1 MLMGLSILD
10 SKIFMIKFSALVC
23 LCHEKIYKLRF
34 SSPLSLLLANFDFSV
49 INTALPQVGTMRLGR
64 VAQRESTSL
73 TSRGSLV
80 QSQSCPPPQ
89 STSEKLWIYRRHG
102 SDLVFYRL
110 R

>member
-1 MLMGLSILD
+1 MVMGLSILD
-10 SKIFMIKFSALVC
+10 SKMFMIKFSALVC

-34 SSPLSLLLANFDFSV
+34 SSPLSLLLANFGFFV
-49 INTALPQVGTMRLGR
+49 INTALPQVENMRLGR

-89 STSEKLWIYRRHG
+89 SNLEQLWFYRRHR
-102 SDLVFYRL
+102 SDVVLYCL
-110 R
+110 S